1 MTEKGS
7 FLESGKT
14 VKMATRRVVYGKVPT
29 TDEEELSYGMAHH
42 VPVGASVDDDHP
54 DSAALNAQ
62 LTAISNQ
69 NKFMRRAVIVAFALI
84 LIVVF
89 SSSEQASLFASAVI
103 NSLNATTSASSASSG
118 GSSGD
123 SSSLVTQPATSGIGT
138 DDPGSVAVLT
148 VATKTSAA
156 PVTAAPIVTTVAP
169 IATTAVAATVAPAP
183 VPVATATPPISDK
196 VEQCTPDQLK
206 KIEQQLPTNP
216 SCFSHQWDQACP
228 ITQETKVPEPN
239 WLFDYYNTKIPPE
252 DISTPFVAI
261 DVGCGT
267 ATRALLTLKMGTRD
281 SAIVD
286 VPTWIKAVIG
296 APGLPAADADP
307 MEKMIAPITATT
319 TKRAGTIHCI
329 EPLPVTYEAVKKA
342 SESTK
347 VNQMGFVLHQV
358 AITNKEGKQ
367 DFPVVDIGASKDI
380 GVHSCAGLTD
390 ADKKQKCKTVQEMT
404 LDSFVNKN
412 VPNTNNNKINVLL
425 VYANSFEYE
434 VLVGAKSALS
444 RVEYLEFALNHK
456 NGWANPDHNLTA
468 AVDMLND
475 IGLTCFWAGKKKLWK
490 ITGCSLPHYSTTK
503 TWANVACANR
513 KLAPVLA
520 AEMEKAFL
528 QTIK

>member
-1 MTEKGS
+1 
-7 FLESGKT
+7 
-14 VKMATRRVVYGKVPT
+14 MATRRVVYGKVPT
-29 TDEEELSYGMAHH
+29 TDEEELGYGMAHH
-42 VPVGASVDDDHP
+42 VPAAASIDDDHP
-54 DSAALNAQ
+54 DSAALNEQ

-69 NKFMRRAVIVAFALI
+69 NKFMRRAVIVAVALI

-103 NSLNATTSASSASSG
+103 KSLNTTTSASSASSVS
-118 GSSGD
+118 SSGD
-123 SSSLVTQPATSGIGT
+123 SSTLVTQPATSDIGT
-138 DDPGSVAVLT
+138 NDPASAVLVT
-148 VATKTSAA
+148 VATTTSAA
-156 PVTAAPIVTTVAP
+156 PVTAAPI
-169 IATTAVAATVAPAP
+169 ATIAVAATVAPAP
-183 VPVATATPPISDK
+183 IPAATATPPISDK

-228 ITQETKVPEPN
+228 ITQATNVPEPN

-261 DVGCGT
+261 DVGCGK

-286 VPTWIKAVIG
+286 IPTWIKAVEE
-296 APGLPAADADP
+296 APQPTPDVDL
-307 MEKMIAPITATT
+307 MVKMLAPITATT

-329 EPLPVTYEAVKKA
+329 EPMPITYEAVKKA

-358 AITNKEGKQ
+358 AIADKEGTQ
-367 DFPVVDIGASKDI
+367 DFPIVDVGPNYHHKVSVGAKEV

-390 ADKKQKCKTVQEMT
+390 ADKKQKCKTVQGMT

-412 VPNTNNNKINVLL
+412 IPNTNQNSNKINVLL
-425 VYANSFEYE
+425 VYANAFEYE

-444 RVEYLEFALNHK
+444 RVEYLEFAFNHK
-456 NGWANPDHNLTA
+456 NGWANPDHTLTA
-468 AVDMLND
+468 AADMLND
-475 IGLTCFWAGKKKLWK
+475 IGFTCFWAGKKKLWR
-490 ITGCSLPHYSTTK
+490 ITGCSLPHYSTVK
-503 TWANVACANR
+503 SWANVACANR

-528 QTIK
+528 QTIN